1 MKIKRFE
8 ELECWKETRKLTRVI
23 YGYTNRSGFS
33 KDFRLSGQI
42 TGALISIMNNICEGF
57 DAGSDKEFARFLSYS
72 RRSCSEVQNCL
83 YIAMDQSYV
92 DIREFEQAYADG
104 ERIRK
109 MVDGLIRY
117 LKKGQPVSQSA
128 RRQVNG

>member
-1 MKIKRFE
+1 M
-8 ELECWKETRKLTRVI
+8 ECWKEARELTRGI

-57 DAGSDKEFARFLSYS
+57 DAGSDREFIRFLSYS

-83 YIAMDQSYV
+83 YVALDQSYV
-92 DIREFEQAYADG
+92 NIQEFEQAYARC
-104 ERIRK
+104 EKIRK
-109 MVDGLIRY
+109 MIDGLIRY
-117 LKKGQPVSQSA
+117 LRKS
-128 RRQVNG
+128 

>member
-8 ELECWKETRKLTRVI
+8 DLDCWKEARRLTKVI
-23 YGYTNRSGFS
+23 YGYTNRSEFS

-57 DAGSDKEFARFLSYS
+57 DAGSNKEFVRFLLYS

-83 YIAMDQSYV
+83 YIALDQSYI
-92 DIREFEQAYADG
+92 DIQEFEQSYMHC
-104 ERIRK
+104 EKVRK
-109 MVDGLIRY
+109 IIDGLIRY
-117 LKKGQPVSQSA
+117 LRKG
-128 RRQVNG
+128 